1 MLSRQIIFKTLQ
13 PLQRGSLELILPNG
27 ERRVFGGLNK
37 DFQARIEV
45 KDENFF
51 HRCVFFGPI
60 GFGESYMAGEWD
72 TPDLAKVIAWF
83 ILNAEDTGGM
93 KTRKGRSNPLLN
105 LLNAY
110 NRFVHLRR
118 PNSLGKSRENI
129 SEHYDLSNA
138 FFKLWL
144 DPSMTYS
151 SAYFDPPTLSLE
163 EAQTKKYDNLCRKL
177 QLAATDHV
185 LEIGSGW
192 GGFSMHAAKT
202 YGCKVTTITIS
213 EEQYAEASKRIQ
225 EAGLQDR
232 ITILFSDYRV
242 VEGQFDKIA
251 SIEMLEAVGDK
262 YVDEYF
268 ATCSRLLKP
277 HGLIGLQAIL
287 CPDQQYE
294 ILRDGVDFI
303 QKHIF
308 PGSLLMSLGRVA
320 QALQNTGDF
329 NLLVYEDM
337 ALHYAK
343 TLKIWCDNFE
353 TVLDEVRGQGFD
365 ETFIRKW
372 RYYLRY
378 CEAAFGM
385 RHITVAQMVYTRPN
399 NLSLNSDVYDMGV

>member
-13 PLQRGSLELILPNG
+13 PLQRGSLELILPEG

-37 DFQARIEV
+37 DFQARIV
-45 KDENFF
+45 VRDENFF
-51 HRCVFFGPI
+51 KRCVFFGPI

-129 SEHYDLSNA
+129 SEHYDLSNE

-151 SAYFDPPTLSLE
+151 SAYFDPPSLSLE

-225 EAGLQDR
+225 AAGLQDR

-320 QALQNTGDF
+320 QALQKTGDF

-343 TLKIWCDNFE
+343 TLKIWCENFE
-353 TVLDEVRGQGFD
+353 TVLDEVRAQGFD
-365 ETFIRKW
+365 EIFIRKW

-399 NLSLNSDVYDMGV
+399 NLSLNADVYDMGA